1 MIIKTN
7 DMDMQT
13 ILIIIL
19 VGIAAGILGGLV
31 GVGGGII
38 IVPALVYFI
47 GFSQKTAQGTSLGL
61 IMLPVGILGVL
72 QYYKQGHVDFRV
84 VGLLAVGFLAGSFF
98 GSKIALSLPQDT
110 VKKIFALLMIVIAVK
125 MLFFDKTKRSTIDS
139 KPEQT
144 TLAPAPDALME
155 NTGENGGNDG

>member
-1 MIIKTN
+1 MINKN
-7 DMDMQT
+7 KDMDIQT

-38 IVPALVYFI
+38 IVPSLIYFV

-84 VGLLAVGFLAGSFF
+84 VGILALGFLAGSYF
-98 GSKIALSLPQDT
+98 GSKIALSLPQET
-110 VKKIFALLMIVIAVK
+110 VKKMFAILMILIAVK
-125 MLFFDKTKRSTIDS
+125 MLFFDKS
-139 KPEQT
+139 KKDETRTGAGQSINN
-144 TLAPAPDALME
+144 PANEAIYK
-155 NTGENGGNDG
+155 TGGGKTG

>member
-1 MIIKTN
+1 MIIKKKE
-7 DMDMQT
+7 MDIQT

-61 IMLPVGILGVL
+61 IMLPVGIFGVL
-72 QYYKQGHVDFRV
+72 QYYKQGHVNFNV
-84 VGLLAVGFLAGSFF
+84 VGLLAIGFLAGSYF
-98 GSKIALSLPQDT
+98 GSKFALSLPQET
-110 VKKIFALLMIVIAVK
+110 VKKIFAGLMIIIAVK
-125 MLFFDKTKRSTIDS
+125 MIFFDKEKKENDHSNS
-139 KPEQT
+139 KQSFV
-144 TLAPAPDALME
+144 E
-155 NTGENGGNDG
+155 NTVAGNDS

>member
-1 MIIKTN
+1 MIIKKKV
-7 DMDMQT
+7 MDIQT

-19 VGIAAGILGGLV
+19 VGISAGILGGLV
-31 GVGGGII
+31 GIGGGII

-47 GFSQKTAQGTSLGL
+47 GFSQKAAQGTSLGL

-84 VGLLAVGFLAGSFF
+84 VALLAVGFLAGSYF
-98 GSKIALSLPQDT
+98 GSKVALNLPQET

-125 MLFFDKTKRSTIDS
+125 MLFFDKPKKAAKETALSQKEIKNSNQAPLHINSGNST
-139 KPEQT
+139 
-144 TLAPAPDALME
+144 
-155 NTGENGGNDG
+155 

>member
-1 MIIKTN
+1 
-7 DMDMQT
+7 MDIQT

-19 VGIAAGILGGLV
+19 VGVAAGVLGGLV

-38 IVPALVYFI
+38 IVPSLVYFI

-72 QYYKQGHVDFRV
+72 MYYKQGHVDFRV
-84 VGLLAVGFLAGSFF
+84 VGILAVGFLLGSYL

-110 VKKIFALLMIVIAVK
+110 VKKVFAVLMVIIAVK
-125 MLFFDKTKRSTIDS
+125 MLFFDKSKKEGGQSKLEQKVNGPASEAALKITGTNDS
-139 KPEQT
+139 
-144 TLAPAPDALME
+144 
-155 NTGENGGNDG
+155 

>member
-1 MIIKTN
+1 MIIKN
-7 DMDMQT
+7 KKMDIQT

-61 IMLPVGILGVL
+61 IMLPVGIFGVL

-84 VGLLAVGFLAGSFF
+84 VGILAIGFLLGSLL
-98 GSKIALSLPQDT
+98 GSKIALNLPQET
-110 VKKIFALLMIVIAVK
+110 IKKVFAVLMILIAVK
-125 MLFFDKTKRSTIDS
+125 MLFFDKEPKTTDTPSAERSAVKKSI
-139 KPEQT
+139 
-144 TLAPAPDALME
+144 
-155 NTGENGGNDG
+155 TGNGG